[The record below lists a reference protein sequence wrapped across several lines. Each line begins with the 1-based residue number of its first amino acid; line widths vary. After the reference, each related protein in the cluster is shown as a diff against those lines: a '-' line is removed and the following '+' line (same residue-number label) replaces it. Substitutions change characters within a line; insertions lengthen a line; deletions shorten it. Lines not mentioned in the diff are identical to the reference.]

1 MSSKHIIQFVL
12 RFCAYSLVGY
22 SILASSAHAQ
32 EKPIINRAPV
42 AKDYA
47 DLGKLPDWSGT
58 WNPNISEQFN
68 QVNTNMPPWKPEQA
82 KVIQF
87 QLVEEKAGRPAPLF
101 TNCLPESMPSWALI
115 THNSIEFLFTPG
127 RVTILGESDSNRL
140 RRIYTDGRAMPDDP
154 DPTFH
159 GYSVGHWEGNTLV
172 VETTGIRPQ
181 TYLAV
186 SEAVGVPNNGDV
198 RVIERFHLAG
208 KDIMHDDIEII
219 APNVLTKPWKTTRE
233 YFRQRAR
240 KYEIIE
246 GVCLEGSFSESKD
259 QTGNDI
265 FVPIKYDVGG
275 NRIPP
280 Q

>member
-1 MSSKHIIQFVL
+1 
-12 RFCAYSLVGY
+12 
-22 SILASSAHAQ
+22 
-32 EKPIINRAPV
+32 
-42 AKDYA
+42 
-47 DLGKLPDWSGT
+47 
-58 WNPNISEQFN
+58 
-68 QVNTNMPPWKPEQA
+68 
-82 KVIQF
+82 
-87 QLVEEKAGRPAPLF
+87 
-101 TNCLPESMPSWALI
+101 MPSWALI